1 MKRLASARSRV
12 LQYLFSA
19 SSDVGVMLFCSSSKT
34 SSAPKTCRDHPS
46 RMKIPHARR
55 SPRTPPRYRT
65 LRLLSADHSN
75 CHPVAT
81 TRQPSCSSFL
91 TMPDVPSLSKH
102 TFPEGGF
109 VNHNVHSFMRG
120 CLTLKLSL
128 SCSTV
133 TTSSCPFESPF
144 ELSSVAIVGF
154 LFSSAGSDCVS
165 TSAIVRYLGRCI
177 EMMDEDGRDRFGLG
191 RNPGSAQSR
200 NCR

>member
-1 MKRLASARSRV
+1 
-12 LQYLFSA
+12 
-19 SSDVGVMLFCSSSKT
+19 MLFCSSSKT
-34 SSAPKTCRDHPS
+34 SSALISYWDHPS
-46 RMKIPHARR
+46 HMKIPHARR
-55 SPRTPPRYRT
+55 SPKTPPRYRT

-75 CHPVAT
+75 CHPVTT
-81 TRQPSCSSFL
+81 TRQPSCPSFL
-91 TMPDVPSLSKH
+91 TMPYVPRSSKH

-133 TTSSCPFESPF
+133 TSSFCPFESSF
-144 ELSSVAIVGF
+144 DLFSVAIVGF

-200 NCR
+200 GFR

>member
-1 MKRLASARSRV
+1 
-12 LQYLFSA
+12 
-19 SSDVGVMLFCSSSKT
+19 MLFYSSLKT
-34 SSAPKTCRDHPS
+34 SSALISCWDHPS
-46 RMKIPHARR
+46 HMKIPHARR
-55 SPRTPPRYRT
+55 SPRIPPRYRT
-65 LRLLSADHSN
+65 LRLLLGDHSN

-81 TRQPSCSSFL
+81 NRQPSCSSFL
-91 TMPDVPSLSKH
+91 TMAYISSSSKH

-133 TTSSCPFESPF
+133 TSSFCPFESSF
-144 ELSSVAIVGF
+144 EVSSVAIVGF
-154 LFSSAGSDCVS
+154 LFSSAGSDGVS

-200 NCR
+200 DCR